1 MNNEETKN
9 EVTKVDA
16 AKVEKSKIEQLT
28 PEQEAKF
35 KTYVDKYVEIGLTTK
50 KRTLADAII
59 DFSMFQSTIMKEA
72 AKPVILLDSPIECW
86 VAVCQLN
93 GLNNSN
99 GGYDTELWNRVKNTI
114 TNQFQQQDV
123 KLDIPAVDGYASEL
137 TFVWPYFDCQFWSG
151 WLSFFEFMKNEVG
164 IQYEVNAE
172 YDTFK
177 SCIGY
182 GMVFPVELA
191 CIVCQPFSEIHRN
204 KSGLHNE
211 RGPALSYNGMND
223 VYALNGVTMDK
234 VYVMTPANEITAEMV
249 MKETNV
255 EVRRELIKKVGIER
269 LFSDLPHKLLD
280 KRDNYELYSIDLSE
294 EVKDARYLK
303 MVNPSIGCFHLE
315 GVAPDI
321 TTVKDALLWRNQNLF
336 VDAEILT

>member
-1 MNNEETKN
+1 MKNKN
-9 EVTKVDA
+9 ESV
-16 AKVEKSKIEQLT
+16 KIEKLT
-28 PEQEAKF
+28 SEQEAKF
-35 KTYVDKYVEIGLTTK
+35 KFYVDKYVDTGLTTK
-50 KRTLADAII
+50 KRTLEDAII
-59 DFSMFQSTIMKEA
+59 DFSMFQSKVLKESV
-72 AKPVILLDSPIECW
+72 KPIILLDSPVECW

-99 GGYDTELWNRVKNTI
+99 GGYDTALWNRVKNTI
-114 TNQFQQQDV
+114 SNQLKQQDV
-123 KLDIPAVDGYASEL
+123 ILIIKDVDGNASEL
-137 TFVWPYFDCQFWSG
+137 KFVWPYFDCQFWSG
-151 WLSFFEFMKNEVG
+151 WLSFFEFMKTEVG
-164 IQYEVNAE
+164 IQYDVNTE
-172 YDTFK
+172 YEAFK
-177 SCIGY
+177 SCAGY

-191 CIVCQPFSEIHRN
+191 CVVCQPFSEIHRN

-211 RGPALSYNGMND
+211 RGVALSYNGMNEI
-223 VYALNGVTMDK
+223 YALNGVTMK
-234 VYVMTPANEITAEMV
+234 KEYVMTPANEITAETV

-269 LFSDLPHKLLD
+269 LFNDLPHKLLD
-280 KRDNYELYSIDLSE
+280 KRDNYELYSIDLSD

-321 TTVKDALLWRNQNLF
+321 MTVKDALLWRNQNLF